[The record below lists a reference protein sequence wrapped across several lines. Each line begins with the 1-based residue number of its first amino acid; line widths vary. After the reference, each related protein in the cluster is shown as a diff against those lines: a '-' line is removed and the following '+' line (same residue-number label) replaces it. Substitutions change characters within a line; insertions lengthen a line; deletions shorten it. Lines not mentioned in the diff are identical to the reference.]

1 MANVVEA
8 LVPGGKANPGPPL
21 GPALGPLGIN
31 VKAVVDKINEKTR
44 DYNGMQVPVKVI
56 VAADK
61 TFEIEVGTPPT
72 AALILKELGLEKGSG
87 TAGSVTVGNLTIPQ
101 AAKIARMK
109 KDDVLAYTLKAAVKE
124 VLGACVPMGVTAEGM
139 PVKECQK
146 AIDDGKFDS
155 VLASESW

>member
-31 VKAVVDKINEKTR
+31 VKAVIDKINEKTK
-44 DYNGMQVPVKVI
+44 DYNGMQVPIKVI

-61 TFEIEVGTPPT
+61 SFEIEVGTPPT

-87 TAGSVTVGNLTIPQ
+87 AAGTTMVGNLTVPQ

-124 VLGACVPMGVTAEGM
+124 VFGSCVPMGVSAEGM
-139 PVKECQK
+139 HPRDCQK
-146 AIDDGKFDS
+146 AIDEGKFDD
-155 VLASESW
+155 VLAGESW